1 MLSMCR
7 QTHQGPIKGGGRL
20 HWEAWIGILVSGR
33 IRRWKGEKWLG
44 WKSALKGHQGTVK
57 QWRGL
62 ASWRRA
68 FEDAGRRR
76 RGPPKS
82 CLTAAGPESLFGLV
96 PGEIILFFHP
106 PAGHPLLQ
114 AHCRGDFSV
123 RMKVG
128 RVRWG
133 GCALTPRPSSPP
145 CTMET
150 SSSRTLSSLE
160 MLLGLPSAGK
170 RQMLG
175 ILLIS
180 IIWYIDWILC
190 CRVHV

>member
-1 MLSMCR
+1 MR
-7 QTHQGPIKGGGRL
+7 
-20 HWEAWIGILVSGR
+20 
-33 IRRWKGEKWLG
+33 
-44 WKSALKGHQGTVK
+44 

-96 PGEIILFFHP
+96 PGEKILFFHP

-123 RMKVG
+123 RMRAG

-133 GCALTPRPSSPP
+133 GCALMPRPSSPLY
-145 CTMET
+145 TMET
-150 SSSRTLSSLE
+150 SSSLTPLSLE

-170 RQMLG
+170 IQMLE
-175 ILLIS
+175 ILLFLLFGLLIGFYAAKCIS
-180 IIWYIDWILC
+180 SFGQ
-190 CRVHV
+190 CRAYQLSMNCHLS